1 MQETLSRGILLLV
14 LSAWLPSA
22 MALDPEACQERLKSV
37 DDRIAS
43 GKYSAQNVQMAQQMR
58 DSIMQSCA
66 YLDEA
71 TIGQMMEGFE
81 TLLPTKSEAERQ
93 ADKDA
98 KRVERAAQRDIERAE
113 LEVRRKE
120 RAERERREAAVKPL
134 PVSEVLKRPPTAK
147 SLGGEYV
154 GRDDG
159 MYYATI
165 YDWDLYQ
172 DKVRVLYVTNPSR
185 EQYVRDRRQHFV
197 YVVEADANGSVT
209 QHDVTGEPTDR
220 IAAAGLRRGHDEVI
234 IQHVVAG
241 TAGEAGEIERWSI
254 SNQKKL
260 SSVGAPSAQP
270 FRLSTSD
277 GSVLF
282 VGGIYSQG
290 KDSSVSWM
298 KVSLEGKVLARGTR
312 ESDISKLSTSNWF
325 STPNGGGGFVIDEI
339 ANTENGMNSEFAPL
353 ARRVGAR
360 EITAV
365 VGSEKR
371 LLVTGNGS
379 TPAWESPAIARTF
392 IWLGLSERSLSTIM
406 EEEAEVLGIMGETE
420 HEHGARISLGD
431 NAVASLADGYGVL
444 VQNSFSNRELSPVHG
459 NWLYEYAINGDVRKT
474 YLNPAAE
481 HLESNFQFLASSNR
495 NLVFLYGRGSSSYVV
510 QLDKDRRI
518 AAYGQAL
525 IGQRT
530 TPVGM
535 VAGDDGVWVLGT
547 GKTDDGLQKI
557 WLERIDF

>member
-1 MQETLSRGILLLV
+1 MPLAI
-14 LSAWLPSA
+14 
-22 MALDPEACQERLKSV
+22 ALEPEACQERLKSV

-43 GKYSAQNVQMAQQMR
+43 GKYSAHNVQMAQQMR
-58 DSIMQSCA
+58 DSILQSCA
-66 YLDEA
+66 FLDSA
-71 TIGQMMEGFE
+71 TVDKMMEGFE
-81 TLLPTKSEAERQ
+81 NLLPTRSEAERQ
-93 ADKDA
+93 AASDP
-98 KRVERAAQRDIERAE
+98 KRAEREEQQDIERAE
-113 LEVRRKE
+113 LEVRRRE
-120 RAERERREAAVKPL
+120 RAEREQREAAVKPQ
-134 PVSEVLKRPPTAK
+134 PVSEVLKRPPTAN

-154 GRDDG
+154 GRGDG
-159 MYYATI
+159 MYYANI
-165 YDWDLYQ
+165 YDWDLYR
-172 DKVRVLYVTNPSR
+172 DKLRVLYVTNPSR
-185 EQYVRDRRQHFV
+185 DQYVRDRRQHFV
-197 YVVEADANGSVT
+197 YVIEADANGSVT
-209 QHDVTGEPTDR
+209 QHDVTGEPTAR
-220 IAAAGLRRGHDEVI
+220 IAAAGLRHGHDEAI

-241 TAGEAGEIERWSI
+241 TAGEAGDIERWSI
-254 SNQKKL
+254 SDKKKL
-260 SSVGAPSAQP
+260 SSVSAPSVQP

-277 GSVLF
+277 GNVLF
-282 VGGIYSQG
+282 VGENYSQG

-298 KVSLEGKVLARGTR
+298 KVSLEGKILARGTR

-339 ANTENGMNSEFAPL
+339 ASTENGMNSELAAL

-406 EEEAEVLGIMGETE
+406 EEEAEVLRVMGETE

-431 NAVASLADGYGVL
+431 NAVASVADGYGVL

-459 NWLYEYAINGDVRKT
+459 SWLYEYAINGDVRKT

-481 HLESNFQFLASSNR
+481 HLQSNFQFLAASSR
-495 NLVFLYGRGSSSYVV
+495 NNVFLYGRGSSSYVV
-510 QLDKDRRI
+510 QLDKDRRV
-518 AAYGQAL
+518 AAYGKAA
-525 IGQRT
+525 IGQRIA
-530 TPVGM
+530 PAGM
-535 VAGDDGVWVLGT
+535 VAGDGGVWVLGI
-547 GKTDDGLQKI
+547 GKTDDGLQKV